1 MTRSSGTGTARAGH
15 LARRFTD
22 WESRHFK
29 PPSSLAE
36 RPLDDFF
43 KRNPELT
50 SFRLSAANMVSQVQ
64 DSPKETS
71 LKGNRHSC
79 PCCVEDSEVIVR
91 DFGMLQ
97 NDIAAELSQL
107 ESLQKLAPTSPYL
120 KGRKRSF
127 WGRWSEVSN
136 FRASKGNKAPPSRKP
151 STLDPPWR
159 ISVEYKSEQDGLVK
173 QLTRNFSNSL
183 RRLGSGPTLISHRQ
197 SLGKRLAS
205 GDLEIPS
212 GKRLKGKGMAHGPP
226 AIKVK
231 LTPEQQSLAAAVDRA
246 FADAAR
252 KYKDLSLLPTKED
265 LSYDQQPVSVTDQTE
280 NECMRL
286 AEYRI
291 KSKRSTLRV
300 RTHPAHR
307 LAYYIDNIS
316 PDSHVSISNGSG
328 ELMPPP
334 LFSNSGWGDNE
345 DRKDSGVARGYPI
358 RRRTHE
364 CASSFFSGY

>member
-1 MTRSSGTGTARAGH
+1 VTRSSRTGTARAEH

-22 WESRHFK
+22 WEARHFE

-36 RPLDDFF
+36 RPLDDFL

-64 DSPKETS
+64 DSPNETS

-97 NDIAAELSQL
+97 NEIAAELSQL
-107 ESLQKLAPTSPYL
+107 ESLQKLAPTSRCV

-127 WGRWSEVSN
+127 WERWSEVSS
-136 FRASKGNKAPPSRKP
+136 FRASKGNMAPPFRKP
-151 STLDPPWR
+151 STLDPPWT
-159 ISVEYKSEQDGLVK
+159 ISVEYKSDRDGLVK
-173 QLTRNFSNSL
+173 QWTRNFSNSI
-183 RRLGSGPTLISHRQ
+183 RRLGSGPTFILQRQ
-197 SLGKRLAS
+197 SLGKLLAA

-212 GKRLKGKGMAHGPP
+212 GKRLKGKGTAHGPP

-231 LTPEQQSLAAAVDRA
+231 LTREQQSLAAAVDRA
-246 FADAAR
+246 FADAVR
-252 KYKDLSLLPTKED
+252 KYRDLSLLPTKED

-286 AEYRI
+286 AKYRLE
-291 KSKRSTLRV
+291 SKRSTLRM
-300 RTHPAHR
+300 RTPPTHR
-307 LAYYIDNIS
+307 LAYYMDNIS
-316 PDSHVSISNGSG
+316 PNSRVPISIDSG
-328 ELMPPP
+328 EFDAGAAL
-334 LFSNSGWGDNE
+334 
-345 DRKDSGVARGYPI
+345 
-358 RRRTHE
+358 
-364 CASSFFSGY
+364 